1 LIPADSFGENRA
13 ENWLSSG
20 FLFNTQPKLT
30 MIQNDNFVLRNLSL
44 CFKSSMKPRRSIW
57 SFDNL

>member
-1 LIPADSFGENRA
+1 LISADSFGENQA

-20 FLFNTQPKLT
+20 FLFNTQPKLN
-30 MIQNDNFVLRNLSL
+30 MIQNDNFFLGKLSL
-44 CFKSSMKPRRSIW
+44 CFRSNMKPRRSIW